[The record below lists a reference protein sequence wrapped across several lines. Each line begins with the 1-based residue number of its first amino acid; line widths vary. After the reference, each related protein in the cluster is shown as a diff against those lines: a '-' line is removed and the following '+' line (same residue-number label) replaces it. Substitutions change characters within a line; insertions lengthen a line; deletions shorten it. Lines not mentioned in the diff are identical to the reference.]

1 MIDNQDIRH
10 WYIYKI
16 TSPTDRIYIGKTTNF
31 KKRKQSYSRVNKY
44 QTLIHSSI
52 KKYGIE
58 NHKFE
63 VIDEFDGDFNYCDSK
78 EMFWIRSFM
87 SYNKRWS
94 VSEYNY
100 DKGLNCTD
108 GGETGPVGNNKPKYS
123 LRGKPLS
130 EETKRKLSESRIQ
143 AYKNGMPHPSKG
155 KKLSEER
162 KIQIGLSKVGKRY
175 NLGTRWTQEQKD
187 HLAAQKESKA
197 ILQYD
202 LNGNFIAEYRGVR
215 EASKKTGIGRNVINH
230 SARGLLKRIDSRRK
244 YIFKYKEQ

>member
-1 MIDNQDIRH
+1 MIENQEIRH
-10 WYIYKI
+10 WYIYRI

-31 KKRKQSYSRVNKY
+31 KKRKQSYSRVRKD

-63 VIDEFDGDFNYCDSK
+63 VIDEFDGDVNYCDGK
-78 EMFWIRSFM
+78 EMFWIRSYM
-87 SYNKRWS
+87 SYNKKWS
-94 VSEYNY
+94 TSEYKY

-108 GGETGPVGNNKPKYS
+108 GGETGPVGKNGPKYA
-123 LRGKPLS
+123 LRGRPLS

-143 AYKNGMPHPSKG
+143 AYKNGMQHPNKG

-162 KIQIGLSKVGKRY
+162 KRQIGLSKIGKRY
-175 NLGTRWTQEQKD
+175 NLGTKWTQEQKD
-187 HLAAQKESKA
+187 RLFAKKEKKA
-197 ILQYD
+197 ILQFD
-202 LNGNFIAEYRGVR
+202 LEGNLVAEFEGVR
-215 EASKKTGIGRNVINH
+215 QASKITGIARNVINH
-230 SARGLLKRIDSRRK
+230 SARGLLKKIDSRRK

>member
-1 MIDNQDIRH
+1 MIENQEIRH
-10 WYIYKI
+10 WYIYRI

-31 KKRKQSYSRVNKY
+31 KKRKQSYSRVRKD

-63 VIDEFDGDFNYCDSK
+63 VIDEFDGDVNYCDSK

-87 SYNKRWS
+87 SHNKRWS
-94 VSEYNY
+94 VSEYKY

-108 GGETGPVGNNKPKYS
+108 GGETGPVGSNKPKYA

-130 EETKRKLSESRIQ
+130 EETKKKLSESKKL
-143 AYKNGMPHPSKG
+143 AYKNGMINPNKG

-162 KIQIGLSKVGKRY
+162 KKQIGLSKIGKKY

-187 HLAAQKESKA
+187 NLAVKKESKA
-197 ILQYD
+197 ILQYNLEGD
-202 LNGNFIAEYRGVR
+202 LIAEFRGVR
-215 EASKKTGIGRNVINH
+215 EASKKTGIARNVINH

-244 YIFKYKEQ
+244 YIFKYKGQ